1 MSGDSLG
8 SGNLG
13 PSALD
18 GKRVCRSAER
28 GGNAAPTICSVR
40 LWAMMRGFLE
50 TLSRVQVRRPFVI
63 LAAALVICIV
73 SALFARNLGLDSR
86 FIALLPENR
95 PSVQDL
101 ERVEERVR
109 GLSSLTVAVQSPSGD
124 VEAMRA
130 FVRDLAAALEALPR
144 DEIGAVDWNV
154 GAYDDFVRDHKHLY
168 ASLDLL
174 ERLRDA
180 LEERHDREVLKRNP
194 FWIDLREEDERESL
208 EDVLDEL
215 EAESERG
222 EEKSEKFPDGFYQHE
237 DGDLIALF
245 VRSEIGSDA
254 NAAGR
259 VIERT
264 RKQVEALDPSSY
276 GPDLEVTF
284 SGDVIIAEEEQ
295 QAIARE
301 LVLATTLT
309 VATVLLLIVLFFGRP
324 RSIVLLGTGL
334 VPPVLA
340 SFAVAD
346 LTVDSLNTS
355 TAFLGS
361 IIIGNGVNPNIIW
374 LSRYFEERRGG
385 LDVGD
390 AVFRAHDNT
399 WLATLIAS
407 GAAALA
413 YGSLMVTDFRGFRDF
428 GIIGGVGM
436 VFCWIS
442 AITILPAAVAAYE
455 RFRPFPTGRQKQ
467 GRWGGY
473 ANGFAAV
480 AKRAPRAVV
489 VASIL
494 LSATAVAL
502 VIHAVI
508 QDPFEYDF
516 RNLRS
521 VREEGHSEARRV
533 QWRVNS
539 ILASHEQG
547 RGIAVL
553 LDSVDDVPV
562 IEHQLDQMPPSIHGG
577 YHSLFDLLP
586 EDTTEKLALLD
597 EIRELSLDIREKID
611 DEETI
616 QKIDENIPPETIEV
630 PTLDD
635 LPDEVAL
642 RFAEKD
648 GTRGRIMIV
657 QESDDYST
665 WDGRY
670 LVRWAEALRSL
681 RMSDGTRPPLAGRA
695 PVFADM
701 ISAVYGD
708 MPKAIVAAFLATVVL
723 LLVAFRQRIDSFL
736 CIMALLMGILWMAGT
751 MAAIGMKLNFL
762 NFVAFPI
769 TFGNGVDYSI
779 NVMRRYRLEQRA
791 GSPNPILLAVRRSGG
806 AVVLCSMTTIVGY
819 TSLYVSANQ
828 AMNSFGLAMAI
839 SEVTCLLA
847 AVLTMPAVM
856 MLLRK
861 RAAERG

>member
-1 MSGDSLG
+1 M
-8 SGNLG
+8 
-13 PSALD
+13 
-18 GKRVCRSAER
+18 
-28 GGNAAPTICSVR
+28 T
-40 LWAMMRGFLE
+40 GFFE
-50 TLSRVQVRRPFVI
+50 CLSRFQVRRPFVI
-63 LAAALVICIV
+63 LAIALLISVI
-73 SALFARNLGLDSR
+73 SLFFARNLGLDSR
-86 FIALLPENR
+86 LIALLPENR

-101 ERVEERVR
+101 EKVQSRVR
-109 GLSSLTVAVQSPSGD
+109 GLSALTVAVQSPSGN
-124 VEAMRA
+124 VEAMRS
-130 FVRDLAAALEALPR
+130 FIRDLAARLEALPP
-144 DEIGAVDWNV
+144 EQIGAVDWNV

-180 LEERHDREVLKRNP
+180 LEERRDQEVLKNNP
-194 FWIDLREEDERESL
+194 FWIDLEEGDEKESID
-208 EDVLDEL
+208 DVLDEL
-215 EAESERG
+215 EAESKRG

-259 VIERT
+259 VVERT
-264 RKQVEALDPSSY
+264 QAEIDELDPASY
-276 GPDLEVTF
+276 GSDLKVTL

-301 LVLATTLT
+301 LVLATALT
-309 VATVLLLIVLFFGRP
+309 VTIVLLLIVLFFGRP
-324 RSIVLLGTGL
+324 RAIVLLGTGL
-334 VPPVLA
+334 LPPVLA

-374 LSRYFEERRGG
+374 LARYFEERRRGG
-385 LDVGD
+385 EVGD
-390 AVFRAHDNT
+390 SIFRSHQNT
-399 WLATLIAS
+399 WLATMIAS

-413 YGSLMVTDFRGFRDF
+413 YGSLMITDFRGFRDF

-436 VFCWIS
+436 VFCWVA

-455 RFRPFPTGRQKQ
+455 RFRPFPPRNKRKR
-467 GRWGGY
+467 RWGGY
-473 ANGFAAV
+473 ADGFAAI
-480 AKRAPRAVV
+480 AKRAPRSVV
-489 VASIL
+489 IASVV
-494 LSATAVAL
+494 LSTLSIAL
-502 VIHAVI
+502 VIRAVV

-521 VREEGHSEARRV
+521 VREEGHSDARRV
-533 QWRVNS
+533 QWRVND
-539 ILASHEQG
+539 ILPSHEQG

-553 LDSVDDVPV
+553 LDSVDDLPA
-562 IEHQLDQMPPSIHGG
+562 IEAQLEQMPPSIHGG
-577 YHSLFDLLP
+577 YHSLVDFLPDDTDQKVPLLR
-586 EDTTEKLALLD
+586 
-597 EIRELSLDIREKID
+597 EIRELSLDIRDKIE

-616 QKIDENIPPETIEV
+616 QKIDDNIPPETIEV
-630 PTLDD
+630 PTIED
-635 LPDEVAL
+635 LPDEVAM

-648 GTRGRIMIV
+648 GTRGRIVVV
-657 QESDDYST
+657 QESDEFSI

-670 LVRWAEALRSL
+670 LVRWANDLRGL
-681 RMSDGTRPPLAGRA
+681 RTPEGSRPPLAGRA

-701 ISAVYGD
+701 ISAVYED
-708 MPKAIVAAFLATVVL
+708 MPKAIGAAFFATLVL
-723 LLVAFRQRIDSFL
+723 VIVSFRQWKDSLL
-736 CIMALLMGILWMAGT
+736 CIMALLMGIVWMAGT

-779 NVMRRYRLEQRA
+779 NVMRRYRLEQTA
-791 GSPNPILLAVRRSGG
+791 GNDDPILSAVRRSGG
-806 AVVLCSMTTIVGY
+806 AVVLCSLTTIVGY

-856 MLLRK
+856 ILLR
-861 RAAERG
+861 RRSMEHG

>member
-1 MSGDSLG
+1 M
-8 SGNLG
+8 
-13 PSALD
+13 
-18 GKRVCRSAER
+18 
-28 GGNAAPTICSVR
+28 T
-40 LWAMMRGFLE
+40 GFFE
-50 TLSRVQVRRPFVI
+50 CLSRFQVRRPFVI
-63 LAAALVICIV
+63 LAIALLISVI
-73 SALFARNLGLDSR
+73 SLFFARNLGLDSR
-86 FIALLPENR
+86 LIALLPENR

-101 ERVEERVR
+101 EKVQGRVR
-109 GLSSLTVAVQSPSGD
+109 GLSALTVAVQSPSGN
-124 VEAMRA
+124 VEAMRS
-130 FVRDLAAALEALPR
+130 FIRDLAARLEALPP
-144 DEIGAVDWNV
+144 EQIGAVDWNV

-180 LEERHDREVLKRNP
+180 LEERRDQEVLKNNP
-194 FWIDLREEDERESL
+194 FWIDLEEGDEKESID
-208 EDVLDEL
+208 DVLDEL
-215 EAESERG
+215 EAESKRG

-259 VIERT
+259 VVERT
-264 RKQVEALDPSSY
+264 QAEIDELDPASY
-276 GPDLEVTF
+276 GSDLKVTL

-301 LVLATTLT
+301 LVLATALT
-309 VATVLLLIVLFFGRP
+309 VTIVLLLIVLFFGRP
-324 RSIVLLGTGL
+324 RAIVLLGTGL
-334 VPPVLA
+334 LPPVLA

-374 LSRYFEERRGG
+374 LARYFEERRRGG
-385 LDVGD
+385 EVGD
-390 AVFRAHDNT
+390 SIFRSHQNT
-399 WLATLIAS
+399 WLATMIAS

-413 YGSLMVTDFRGFRDF
+413 YGSLMITDFRGFRDF

-436 VFCWIS
+436 VFCWVA

-455 RFRPFPTGRQKQ
+455 RFRPFPTRNKRKR
-467 GRWGGY
+467 RWGGY
-473 ANGFAAV
+473 ADGFAAI
-480 AKRAPRAVV
+480 AKRAPRSVV
-489 VASIL
+489 IASVV
-494 LSATAVAL
+494 LSTLSIAL
-502 VIHAVI
+502 VIRAVV

-521 VREEGHSEARRV
+521 VREEGHSDARRV
-533 QWRVNS
+533 QWRVND
-539 ILASHEQG
+539 ILPSHEQG

-553 LDSVDDVPV
+553 LDSVDDLPA
-562 IEHQLDQMPPSIHGG
+562 IEAQLEQMPPSIHGG
-577 YHSLFDLLP
+577 YHSLVDFLPDDTDQKVPLLR
-586 EDTTEKLALLD
+586 
-597 EIRELSLDIREKID
+597 EIRELSLDIRDKIE

-616 QKIDENIPPETIEV
+616 QKIDDNIPPETIEV
-630 PTLDD
+630 PTIED
-635 LPDEVAL
+635 LPDEVAM

-648 GTRGRIMIV
+648 GTRGRIVVV
-657 QESDDYST
+657 QESDEFSI

-670 LVRWAEALRSL
+670 LVRWANDLRGL
-681 RMSDGTRPPLAGRA
+681 RTPEGSRPPLAGRA

-701 ISAVYGD
+701 ISAVYED
-708 MPKAIVAAFLATVVL
+708 MPKAIGAAFFATLVL
-723 LLVAFRQRIDSFL
+723 VIVSFRQWKDSLL
-736 CIMALLMGILWMAGT
+736 CIMALLMGIVWMAGT

-779 NVMRRYRLEQRA
+779 NVMRRYRLEQTA
-791 GSPNPILLAVRRSGG
+791 GNDDPILSAVRRSGG
-806 AVVLCSMTTIVGY
+806 AVVLCSLTTIVGY

-856 MLLRK
+856 ILLR
-861 RAAERG
+861 RRSMEHG

>member
-1 MSGDSLG
+1 MS
-8 SGNLG
+8 
-13 PSALD
+13 
-18 GKRVCRSAER
+18 
-28 GGNAAPTICSVR
+28 
-40 LWAMMRGFLE
+40 GFLE
-50 TLSRVQVRRPFVI
+50 SLSRLQVRRPFAI
-63 LAAALVICIV
+63 LGAALVICVV
-73 SALFARNLGLDSR
+73 SASFVRDLGLDSR

-101 ERVEERVR
+101 ERAEERVR
-109 GLSSLTVAVQSPSGD
+109 GLSALTVAVQSPSGD
-124 VEAMRA
+124 LEAMRA
-130 FVRDLAAALEALPR
+130 FVRDLAAALQALPP
-144 DEIGAVDWNV
+144 DEIGSVDWNV

-194 FWIDLREEDERESL
+194 FWFDLREEGEGETL

-222 EEKSEKFPDGFYQHE
+222 EERSEKFPDGFYQHQ

-245 VRSEIGSDA
+245 VRSEIGGDA

-264 RKQVEALDPSSY
+264 KKQVEALDPSSY
-276 GPDLEVTF
+276 GPDLKITF
-284 SGDVIIAEEEQ
+284 SGEVIIAQEEQ

-309 VATVLLLIVLFFGRP
+309 VASVLLLIVVFFGRP
-324 RSIVLLGTGL
+324 RSIVLLGAGL

-346 LTVDSLNTS
+346 LTVGSLNTS

-385 LDVGD
+385 RDVGD
-390 AVFRAHDNT
+390 AIFRAHENT

-413 YGSLMVTDFRGFRDF
+413 YGSLMITDFRGFRDF

-455 RFRPFPTGRQKQ
+455 RFRPFPTGRKKK

-473 ANGFAAV
+473 ANGFAAL
-480 AKRAPRAVV
+480 AKRAPRTVIG
-489 VASIL
+489 ASIG
-494 LSATAVAL
+494 LSAIAIAFVAY
-502 VIHAVI
+502 AVI

-553 LDSVDDVPV
+553 LDSVDDVPI
-562 IEHQLDQMPPSIHGG
+562 IEQQLDEMPPSIHAG
-577 YHSLFDLLP
+577 YHSLFDFLP
-586 EDTTEKLALLD
+586 SDIDEKLTLLD
-597 EIRELSLDIREKID
+597 EIRELSLDIREKIE

-616 QKIDENIPPETIEV
+616 QKIDDNIPPEKIDV
-630 PTLDD
+630 PTLED

-648 GTRGRIMIV
+648 GTRGRIMVV
-657 QESDDYST
+657 QESEEFST

-670 LVRWAEALRSL
+670 LVRWAEALRTL
-681 RMSDGTRPPLAGRA
+681 RMSNGERPPLAGRA

-708 MPKAIVAAFLATVVL
+708 MPKAITAAFLATVVL
-723 LLVAFRQRIDSFL
+723 LLVSFRQRIDSLL

-791 GSPNPILLAVRRSGG
+791 GSSDPVLLAVRRSGG
-806 AVVLCSMTTIVGY
+806 AVVLCSMTTIIGY

-856 MLLRK
+856 ILMR
-861 RAAERG
+861 RRTTERP

>member
-1 MSGDSLG
+1 M
-8 SGNLG
+8 
-13 PSALD
+13 
-18 GKRVCRSAER
+18 
-28 GGNAAPTICSVR
+28 T
-40 LWAMMRGFLE
+40 GFLE
-50 TLSRVQVRRPFVI
+50 QLANVQARRPFAI
-63 LAAALVICIV
+63 LLVALLISVV
-73 SALFARNLGLDSR
+73 SFGFARNLGLDSR

-101 ERVEERVR
+101 EKVQDRVR
-109 GLSSLTVAVQSPSGD
+109 GLASLTVAVQSPSKD
-124 VEAMRA
+124 IDAMRR
-130 FVRDLAAALEALPR
+130 FIRDLAEKLEALPAE
-144 DEIGAVDWNV
+144 EIGIVDWNV
-154 GAYDDFVRDHKHLY
+154 GAYDDFVRDHKQLY

-180 LEERHDREVLKRNP
+180 LEERHDREVLKNNP
-194 FWIDLREEDERESL
+194 FWIDFEEEDEKESID
-208 EDVLDEL
+208 DVLDEL
-215 EAESERG
+215 EEESRRG
-222 EEKSEKFPDGFYQHE
+222 EEKSDKFPDGYYQHAE
-237 DGDLIALF
+237 GDLIAMF
-245 VRSEIGSDA
+245 VRSEISSDA

-259 VIERT
+259 VIDRVKAEID
-264 RKQVEALDPSSY
+264 ALNPSSY
-276 GPDLEVTF
+276 APDMKITL

-309 VATVLLLIVLFFGRP
+309 VTIVLTIIVLFFGRP

-334 VPPVLA
+334 IPPVLA

-346 LTVDSLNTS
+346 VTVDSLNAS

-385 LDVGD
+385 CEVGNGI
-390 AVFRAHDNT
+390 FRAHQNT
-399 WLATLIAS
+399 WLATMIAS

-413 YGSLMVTDFRGFRDF
+413 YGSLMITDFRGFRDF

-436 VFCWIS
+436 VFCWLS

-455 RFRPFPTGRQKQ
+455 RFRPMTLTKKTR
-467 GRWGGY
+467 RWGGY
-473 ANGFAAV
+473 ADGFAAV
-480 AKRAPRAVV
+480 AERVPRSVV
-489 VASIL
+489 VGSVVVSAASL
-494 LSATAVAL
+494 AL
-502 VIHAVI
+502 VVYAAI

-521 VREEGHSEARRV
+521 VREEGDSEARLV
-533 QWRVNS
+533 QWRVND

-562 IEHQLDQMPPSIHGG
+562 IEAQLDEMPADIHGG
-577 YHSLFDLLP
+577 HHSLMEFLP
-586 EDTTEKLALLD
+586 ENVSEKLPLLG
-597 EIRELSLDIREKID
+597 EIRELALAIRDKVENEETVRKID
-611 DEETI
+611 D
-616 QKIDENIPPETIEV
+616 NLPPERIEA
-630 PTLDD
+630 PTLEDV
-635 LPDEVAL
+635 PDEIAL

-648 GTRGRIMIV
+648 GTRGRIMMV
-657 QESDDYST
+657 QESDQHST

-670 LVRWAEALRSL
+670 LVRWASALRTL
-681 RMSDGTRPPLAGRA
+681 RMSNGERPPLTGRA

-701 ISAVYGD
+701 VSAVYED
-708 MPKAIVAAFLATVVL
+708 MPKAIAAAFSATLVL
-723 LLVAFRQRIDSFL
+723 LLLSFRRRQDSLL

-751 MAAIGMKLNFL
+751 MAAVGMKLNFL

-779 NVMRRYRLEQRA
+779 NVMRRYRLEADA
-791 GSPNPILLAVRRSGG
+791 GNEEPISSAVRRSGG
-806 AVVLCSMTTIVGY
+806 AVVLCSLTTIVGY

-847 AVLTMPAVM
+847 AVLTMPAVVI
-856 MLLRK
+856 LLSRR
-861 RAAERG
+861 RAVLE

>member
-1 MSGDSLG
+1 MS
-8 SGNLG
+8 
-13 PSALD
+13 
-18 GKRVCRSAER
+18 
-28 GGNAAPTICSVR
+28 
-40 LWAMMRGFLE
+40 GFLE
-50 TLSRVQVRRPFVI
+50 SLSRFQVRRPFVI
-63 LAAALVICIV
+63 LGAALVVSIV
-73 SALFARNLGLDSR
+73 SASFARHLGLDSR

-101 ERVEERVR
+101 ERVQDRVR
-109 GLSSLTVAVQSPSGD
+109 GLSALTIAVQSPSGD

-130 FVRDLAAALEALPR
+130 FIRDLASRLEALPV
-144 DEIGAVDWNV
+144 DEIGVVDWNV

-180 LEERHDREVLKRNP
+180 LEERRDREVLKKNP
-194 FWIDLREEDERESL
+194 FWIDLQEDDERESL

-215 EAESERG
+215 EEESERG

-237 DGDLIALF
+237 EGDLIALF
-245 VRSEIGSDA
+245 IRSEIGSDA

-259 VIERT
+259 LIERT
-264 RKQVEALDPSSY
+264 NEQVEALNPASY
-276 GPDLEVTF
+276 GPDLTVTF

-334 VPPVLA
+334 IPPVLA

-385 LDVGD
+385 HAVQDS
-390 AVFRAHDNT
+390 VFRAHDNT
-399 WLATLIAS
+399 WLATMIAS

-413 YGSLMVTDFRGFRDF
+413 YGSLMITDFRGFRDF

-455 RFRPFPTGRQKQ
+455 RFRPFPTNNRSE

-473 ANGFAAV
+473 ANAFAAV
-480 AKRAPRAVV
+480 AERAPRRV
-489 VASIL
+489 VAVSIA
-494 LSATAVAL
+494 LSAVAIAL
-502 VIHAVI
+502 TVHAVI

-533 QWRVNS
+533 QWRVND

-553 LDSVDDVPV
+553 LDSVEDVPV
-562 IEHQLDQMPPSIHGG
+562 IEQQLDQMPPSIHGG
-577 YHSLFDLLP
+577 YHSLLDFLP
-586 EDTTEKLALLD
+586 TDTDEKLALLQ

-616 QKIDENIPPETIEV
+616 KKIDDNIPPETIEI
-630 PTLDD
+630 PTLED

-657 QESDDYST
+657 QESDEFST

-681 RMSDGTRPPLAGRA
+681 RTAEGVRPPLAGRA

-708 MPKAIVAAFLATVVL
+708 MPKAISAAFLATVVL
-723 LLVAFRQRIDSFL
+723 VLVSFRQRLDSLL

-751 MAAIGMKLNFL
+751 MAGIGMKLNFL

-779 NVMRRYRLEQRA
+779 NVMRRYRLEQGA
-791 GSPNPILLAVRRSGG
+791 GTSDPILSAVRRSGG

-856 MLLRK
+856 ILLSR
-861 RAAERG
+861 RREERL